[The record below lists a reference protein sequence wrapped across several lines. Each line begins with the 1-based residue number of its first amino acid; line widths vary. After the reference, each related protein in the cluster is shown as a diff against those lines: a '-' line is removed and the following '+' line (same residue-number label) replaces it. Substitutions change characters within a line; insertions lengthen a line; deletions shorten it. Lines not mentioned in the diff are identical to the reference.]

1 MNSSTRTRRVAA
13 LLGTIGA
20 LLVLGAS
27 AQAATSKPASMSKAE
42 YRALMIRSQ
51 ALNDKYGLGTSA
63 RPAAM
68 TKAEYRALMI
78 RSQAM
83 NDMYGLGRSHVAR
96 QAEPAQPSVV
106 SNDTFAW
113 ADFGIGAAAMLGLVL
128 VSIGL
133 IAGGRHGRRAPR
145 TRISS

>member
-1 MNSSTRTRRVAA
+1 VNISQTTLRIGAV
-13 LLGTIGA
+13 LGTIGA
-20 LLVLGAS
+20 IVVLAAS
-27 AQAATSKPASMSKAE
+27 AQAATSKPAGMSQPE

-51 ALNDKYGLGTSA
+51 ALNDMYGIGGSHIARQTEPA
-63 RPAAM
+63 RPS
-68 TKAEYRALMI
+68 I
-78 RSQAM
+78 
-83 NDMYGLGRSHVAR
+83 
-96 QAEPAQPSVV
+96 V
-106 SNDTFAW
+106 STDTFAW